1 MITVNY
7 LKLTDIA
14 AKSTLNDRTTK
25 WIYESIDYCIQK
37 ENEKIKERLN
47 VLDRIHYLQEREIEL
62 LLWEFHVDSINES
75 TTLEE
80 KRLLIIQ
87 SLLSHMKKGTL
98 GAVKKLCDSI
108 FGNSESEEWYKYD
121 GEAGKFKVKTTA
133 DTSDPKIYKKMTD
146 LIENIKNV
154 RSHLDS
160 ISYVRENNVKYNYG
174 IGTVI
179 NNSYVI
185 EIGG

>member
-1 MITVNY
+1 
-7 LKLTDIA
+7 
-14 AKSTLNDRTTK
+14 
-25 WIYESIDYCIQK
+25 
-37 ENEKIKERLN
+37 
-47 VLDRIHYLQEREIEL
+47 
-62 LLWEFHVDSINES
+62 
-75 TTLEE
+75 
-80 KRLLIIQ
+80 
-87 SLLSHMKKGTL
+87 MKKGTL

-108 FGNSESEEWYKYD
+108 FGNSEIEEWYKYD

-154 RSHLDS
+154 RSHLDG